1 MNLSELEIKKFE
13 KAPEFENNIER
24 NYYFTLPSSIHKQ
37 ALTFGND
44 QSFIFFTLIFGYFK
58 ATNMFFELNSF
69 SSIDT
74 KFISDKYQ
82 LCTFDSKT
90 IFASRTA
97 QRYKQLI
104 KAHLGVNE
112 YSNDIELKLQ
122 NHAIELANNF
132 THRKKIFF
140 SLVDYSK
147 KLNIE
152 IPSYTNLSKIIQ
164 KTKFWDKHRSKAL
177 NERQI
182 KVLNKM
188 LDMGNENFEGE
199 LNTKKYISLT
209 KVSKATAVR
218 DITALVEFGC
228 IKKIDGTAGRNIR
241 YEIKF

>member
-1 MNLSELEIKKFE
+1 MARIEYLSESEIKKFE

-82 LCTFDSKT
+82 LSTFDSKT

-122 NHAIELANNF
+122 CYRIGKQF
-132 THRKKIFF
+132 
-140 SLVDYSK
+140 Y
-147 KLNIE
+147 
-152 IPSYTNLSKIIQ
+152 P
-164 KTKFWDKHRSKAL
+164 
-177 NERQI
+177 
-182 KVLNKM
+182 
-188 LDMGNENFEGE
+188 
-199 LNTKKYISLT
+199 
-209 KVSKATAVR
+209 
-218 DITALVEFGC
+218 
-228 IKKIDGTAGRNIR
+228 
-241 YEIKF
+241 